1 MYASEGTCAHHDS
14 CRYAHGESELRYT
27 LDLYKTKLCPKYNS
41 GECRSSKCRF
51 AHGEVDLRR
60 NRKPKKKR
68 LATRATP
75 STAPSPANETKQPLE
90 AHPPEDSSTCP
101 VTQNAIDLL
110 LAHEGFYPS
119 APYCYYPTGEAQP
132 SEGFSAFF
140 GSSVPTSDSVDDS
153 PDQVHLRTLLSLLTD
168 EGRVDVF

>member
-1 MYASEGTCAHHDS
+1 MPIMTRVATRTGKASCATRLTCTRQSSVLSTTVVGSTGVLYA
-14 CRYAHGESELRYT
+14 
-27 LDLYKTKLCPKYNS
+27 

-132 SEGFSAFF
+132 SEG
-140 GSSVPTSDSVDDS
+140 
-153 PDQVHLRTLLSLLTD
+153 
-168 EGRVDVF
+168 